1 MKHLPEDLR
10 VQVQAEPVRT
20 KKDLR
25 TFLIF
30 PERLYRSHSCWIAP
44 LRSEQEKIF
53 DPKRNP
59 FYRHG
64 EILPILARRGG
75 RVVGRI
81 AAIRNT
87 LHESFHNEPV
97 GFFGFF
103 ECEDDNEAAAALV
116 GAAAEFCRSRGL
128 TRLRGPTNP
137 DTNGDCGLLV
147 DGFDEAPPVMMSH
160 GKRYYDSLLRAC
172 GLEKARD
179 LVAYIVEENPMLER
193 LERVAAYVARKRP
206 SVKVRPL
213 DMRRLDD
220 EVERFK
226 KVYNRAWE
234 KNWGFVPMT
243 EEEVDH
249 MARELR
255 RVIDPDL
262 VVFAE
267 RDGEPIGAALAL
279 PDVNQATRY
288 AKGRLFPFGWIP
300 VLWHSR
306 RISQVRVLALGL
318 VPEAKGR
325 GIEALLYRA
334 LYRRWAARG
343 YRRAELSWILE
354 DNLLMRAPLESIG
367 GRVYK
372 TYRIYEAAAADLGR
386 DAADLGRDA
395 ADLGRG
401 AAGI

>member
-1 MKHLPEDLR
+1 MSIRVEEAQAKRDLR
-10 VQVQAEPVRT
+10 EFI
-20 KKDLR
+20 L
-25 TFLIF
+25 F
-30 PERLYRSHSCWIAP
+30 PEGLYRADPCWITP
-44 LRSEQEKIF
+44 LRSEQQKIF

-59 FYRHG
+59 FYDHG
-64 EILPILARRGG
+64 DIVPLLARRGD

-87 LHESFHNEPV
+87 LHESFHQESV

-103 ECEDDNEAAAALV
+103 ECENDLEAASALV
-116 GAAAEFCRSRGL
+116 RAAAGRCRSWGL
-128 TRLRGPTNP
+128 SRLRGPVNP

-147 DGFDEAPPVMMSH
+147 DGFDEPPVVMMSH
-160 GKRYYDSLLRAC
+160 AKPYYDSLLRGC

-179 LVAYIVEENPMLER
+179 LVAYIVEENPLLER
-193 LERVAAYVARKRP
+193 FGRVASHVARKRP
-206 SVKVRPL
+206 SIKVRRI

-220 EVERFK
+220 EVARFK

-243 EEEVDH
+243 DVEVDH

-267 RDGEPIGAALAL
+267 QDGEPIGVALAL
-279 PDVNQATRY
+279 PDVNQAIRHARGT
-288 AKGRLFPFGWIP
+288 LFPLGWIP
-300 VLWHSR
+300 VLWDSR
-306 RISQVRVLALGL
+306 RIRQVRVLALGL

-325 GIEALLYRA
+325 GVDVLLYNA
-334 LYRRWAARG
+334 LYLRWSARG

-354 DNLLMRAPLESIG
+354 DNLLMRTPLESIG
-367 GRVYK
+367 GKVYK
-372 TYRIYEAAAADLGR
+372 TYRIYEGDTA
-386 DAADLGRDA
+386 
-395 ADLGRG
+395 
-401 AAGI
+401 

>member
-1 MKHLPEDLR
+1 VLLQVEITRTRKQLR
-10 VQVQAEPVRT
+10 EFV
-20 KKDLR
+20 L
-25 TFLIF
+25 F
-30 PERLYRSHSCWIAP
+30 PERLYRGDACWVAP
-44 LRSEQEKIF
+44 LRSEVEKIF
-53 DPKRNP
+53 DPDRNP
-59 FYRHG
+59 FLEHG
-64 EILPILARRGG
+64 EIVPLLARRGG

-87 LHESFHNEPV
+87 LHESFHRESV

-103 ECEDDNEAAAALV
+103 ECENDPEAASGLV
-116 GAAAEFCRSRGL
+116 SVVRERCRSWGL
-128 TRLRGPTNP
+128 SRLRGPVNP

-147 DGFDEAPPVMMSH
+147 DGFGDPPMVMMSH
-160 GKRYYDSLLRAC
+160 AKPYYDSLLRGC

-179 LVAYIVEENPMLER
+179 LVAYIVEENPSLER
-193 LERVAAYVARKRP
+193 FGRVAARVASRKP
-206 SVKVRPL
+206 SIGVRRI
-213 DMRRLDD
+213 DMRRLEE
-220 EVERFK
+220 EVARFK

-243 EEEVDH
+243 DIEVDH

-255 RVIDPDL
+255 RVIDPGF

-267 RDGEPIGAALAL
+267 EYGEPIGVALAL
-279 PDVNQATRY
+279 PDFNQAIRH
-288 AKGRLFPFGWIP
+288 ARGRLFPFGWIP

-306 RISQVRVLALGL
+306 RIRQVRVLALGL

-325 GIEALLYRA
+325 GVDVLLYNA
-334 LYRRWAARG
+334 LYSRWTELG

-372 TYRIYEAAAADLGR
+372 TYRIYEG
-386 DAADLGRDA
+386 DAA
-395 ADLGRG
+395 
-401 AAGI
+401 

>member
-1 MKHLPEDLR
+1 VPAQVED
-10 VQVQAEPVRT
+10 VRD

-25 TFLIF
+25 EFLLF
-30 PERLYRSHSCWIAP
+30 PERLYRGDARWVTP
-44 LRSEQEKIF
+44 LRSEQAKIF
-53 DPKRNP
+53 DPARNP
-59 FYRHG
+59 FYEHG
-64 EILPILARRGG
+64 EIVPLIARRGG

-87 LHESFHNEPV
+87 LHESFHRESV

-103 ECEDDNEAAAALV
+103 ECENDPEAASALV
-116 GAAAEFCRSRGL
+116 GAAVGHTRSWGL
-128 TRLRGPTNP
+128 SLLRGPVNP

-147 DGFDEAPPVMMSH
+147 DGFDDPPMVMMSH
-160 GKRYYDSLLRAC
+160 AKPYYDSLIRGC

-179 LVAYIVEENPMLER
+179 LVAYIVEMNPSLER
-193 LERVAAYVARKRP
+193 FGRVASLVARRRP
-206 SVKVRPL
+206 SIRVRRI
-213 DMRRLDD
+213 DMRRLES
-220 EVERFK
+220 EVALFK

-243 EEEVDH
+243 DIEVDH

-255 RVIDPDL
+255 RVIDPGF

-267 RDGEPIGAALAL
+267 ENGEPVGVALAL
-279 PDVNQATRY
+279 PDLNQAIRY
-288 AKGRLFPFGWIP
+288 ARGRLFPFGWVP

-306 RISQVRVLALGL
+306 RIRQVRVLALGL

-325 GIEALLYRA
+325 GVDVLLYNA
-334 LYRRWAARG
+334 LYSRWNELG

-372 TYRIYEAAAADLGR
+372 TYRIYEGGTA
-386 DAADLGRDA
+386 
-395 ADLGRG
+395 
-401 AAGI
+401 

>member
-1 MKHLPEDLR
+1 LPYKKGTPAGNVVGTGDRPGVTFYLGDFC
-10 VQVQAEPVRT
+10 VQVQVETART
-20 KKDLR
+20 RKELR
-25 TFLIF
+25 EFVLF
-30 PERLYRSHSCWIAP
+30 PEKLYRGDARWVAP
-44 LRSEQEKIF
+44 LRSDVDKTF
-53 DPKRNP
+53 DSARNP
-59 FYRHG
+59 FFDHG
-64 EILPILARRGG
+64 EIVPLLARRSG

-87 LHESFHNEPV
+87 LHESFHRESV

-103 ECEDDNEAAAALV
+103 ECENDPEAAAALV
-116 GAAAEFCRSRGL
+116 AAAAGHARSWGL
-128 TRLRGPTNP
+128 SLLRGPVNP

-147 DGFDEAPPVMMSH
+147 DGFGEAPMVMMSH
-160 GKRYYDSLLRAC
+160 ARPYYDSLLRGC

-179 LVAYIVEENPMLER
+179 LVAYIVEENPSLER
-193 LERVAAYVARKRP
+193 FARVAALVARRRP
-206 SVKVRPL
+206 SIRVRRI
-213 DMRRLDD
+213 DMRRLED
-220 EVERFK
+220 EVARFK

-243 EEEVDH
+243 DIEVDH

-255 RVIDPDL
+255 RVIDPGF

-267 RDGEPIGAALAL
+267 ENGEPIGVALAL
-279 PDVNQATRY
+279 PDFNQAIRH
-288 AKGRLFPFGWIP
+288 ARGRLFPVGWIP

-306 RISQVRVLALGL
+306 RIRQVRVLALGL

-325 GIEALLYRA
+325 GVDVLLYNA
-334 LYRRWAARG
+334 LYSRWVELG

-372 TYRIYEAAAADLGR
+372 TYRIYEGNAA
-386 DAADLGRDA
+386 
-395 ADLGRG
+395 
-401 AAGI
+401 